1 MTLTLPALL
10 LAGFLTFLS
19 PCVLPLIPVYLALLA
34 GASAASLREGRVGR
48 GKVVLAALAF
58 SAGLGAVFVALGLA
72 ASAMGRAL
80 SGHRPL
86 LLQLAGLAVFLAG
99 LKLTGLIQIPALD
112 RESRPWLASLRRGG
126 GLLWPFLFGAAFA
139 LGWSPCVGP
148 TLASAL
154 ALAASTSNPGKAA
167 LYLAVYSLGL
177 ALPLVAVATVAPAAL
192 RLLDRAKGYFRV
204 FEVGSGALLAGVG
217 LLFITGHASLFT
229 GAAVSEP
236 VASTGV
242 AASPSAPAT
251 CGAGTGGPS
260 EPSASHAQAPV
271 EQTPTMIEFVSSTCP
286 ICRRMAPVVARA
298 ERDCSAHGVRIRQID
313 VATADGH
320 DGVSRY
326 GILGVPTFV
335 FVDPQGTEVARL
347 VGEQPEET
355 LIQTLEVLAGQT
367 CDGFHR
373 LVERPSPGS

>member
-1 MTLTLPALL
+1 MTLSLSALL

-19 PCVLPLIPVYLALLA
+19 PCVLPLIPVYLAMLA
-34 GASAASLREGRVGR
+34 GTSAASLREGGGR
-48 GKVVLAALAF
+48 GKVVLAAVAF
-58 SAGLGAVFVALGLA
+58 SMGLAAVFVTLGLA
-72 ASAMGRAL
+72 ASAMGRAV

-99 LKLTGLIQIPALD
+99 LKLTGIIQIPALD
-112 RESRPWLASLRRGG
+112 RENRPWLASVRRGS

-154 ALAASTSNPGKAA
+154 ALAASTNNAGKAA

-177 ALPLVAVATVAPAAL
+177 ALPLIAVATVAPAAL
-192 RLLDRAKGYFRV
+192 RLLDRAKRYFRV
-204 FEVGSGALLAGVG
+204 VEVTSGALLAAVG
-217 LLFITGHASLFT
+217 LMFITGHASAFMGQVGT
-229 GAAVSEP
+229 TTAASADVAAVSP
-236 VASTGV
+236 G
-242 AASPSAPAT
+242 PAT
-251 CGAGTGGPS
+251 CGAGVTGAAEQPAPS
-260 EPSASHAQAPV
+260 VAQAAV
-271 EQTPTMIEFVSSTCP
+271 EQMPTMTEFVSATCP
-286 ICRRMAPVVARA
+286 ICRRMAPVVAKA
-298 ERDCSAHGVRIRQID
+298 EQDCSAHGVRIRQLD
-313 VATADGH
+313 VAT
-320 DGVSRY
+320 GVGREAANRY

-335 FVDPQGTEVARL
+335 FVDQQGTEVARL

-373 LVERPSPGS
+373 LGNAPSAGS